1 MAVNKN
7 LERITREQSIEIKSL
22 RKQLRQSLRVSTG
35 IRAISPSTEESDEE
49 SEGEDEEGEK
59 GEEGDLDFRMTLD
72 KSIFLVEQM
81 LADARRGL
89 EYRVRTSELLT
100 GRVLSGEWKESGL

>member
-1 MAVNKN
+1 VNKN
-7 LERITREQSIEIKSL
+7 LERISREQSLEIRAL
-22 RKQLRQSLRVSTG
+22 RKQLRQSLRISTG

-49 SEGEDEEGEK
+49 SENGEEEEGED
-59 GEEGDLDFRMTLD
+59 GDLDFRMALD

-81 LADARRGL
+81 LADAQRGL

-100 GRVLSGEWKESGL
+100 GRVLSGEWKEGGGL

>member
-7 LERITREQSIEIKSL
+7 LERITREQSLEIKSL
-22 RKQLRQSLRVSTG
+22 RKQLRQSLRISTG

-49 SEGEDEEGEK
+49 DGAEEEEEEGED
-59 GEEGDLDFRMTLD
+59 GDLDFRMALD

-89 EYRVRTSELLT
+89 EFRVRTSELPT
-100 GRVLSGEWKESGL
+100 GRVLSGEWKEGEL

>member
-7 LERITREQSIEIKSL
+7 LERITREQSLEIKSL
-22 RKQLRQSLRVSTG
+22 RKQLRQSLRISTG

-49 SEGEDEEGEK
+49 DGAEEEEEGED
-59 GEEGDLDFRMTLD
+59 GDLDFRMALD

-81 LADARRGL
+81 LVDARRGL
-89 EYRVRTSELLT
+89 EFRVRTSELPT
-100 GRVLSGEWKESGL
+100 GRVLSGEWKEGEL